1 MTPSESRRRELAVE
15 YAKKPQRSKTE
26 RLDYEHFGDVFR
38 GAGSLGVY
46 HKTCSATNW
55 AAGHRAA
62 TDEHRAL
69 REAVRALAWA
79 LTRERVKELC
89 KQLAMP
95 AEWEAAVVEVID
107 SEEES

>member
-1 MTPSESRRRELAVE
+1 MSDSQEALIERARKWALHGSITDDQLWALADSVSRTTFCRVLAPSHAIVGFL
-15 YAKKPQRSKTE
+15 
-26 RLDYEHFGDVFR
+26 
-38 GAGSLGVY
+38 
-46 HKTCSATNW
+46 
-55 AAGHRAA
+55 AGHRAA

-95 AEWEAAVVEVID
+95 VEWEAAVVEVID

>member
-1 MTPSESRRRELAVE
+1 MSSEKKRRELAVE
-15 YAKKPQRSKTE
+15 YARKKLCTVQENNDLCCLRIDG
-26 RLDYEHFGDVFR
+26 RLSPRLAKKAVD
-38 GAGSLGVY
+38 
-46 HKTCSATNW
+46 W